1 MGSLST
7 LLTARA
13 PIGATG
19 PAGATGVGVNGASG
33 IQGATGVGING
44 ATGPAGTSG
53 GITSGTAQASTSG
66 TSFDFTG
73 IPSGAKR
80 ITVMFSGVSTNGT
93 SPVQVRLG
101 TASGI
106 EATGYTGSQ
115 SVVQSATATG
125 TMSTGFNIMTGTAG
139 FIVLNGQMIISLIS
153 ANSYVS
159 THIMGCTVNG
169 QAETTYLGGGAKTL
183 GGTLTQLRITTA
195 NGTDAFDAGSINILY
210 E

>member
-19 PAGATGVGVNGASG
+19 PAGATGAGLNGASG

-53 GITSGTAQASTSG
+53 GITSGTTQASTSG
-66 TSFDFTG
+66 TSIDFTG
-73 IPSGAKR
+73 IPSGVKR
-80 ITVMFSGVSTNGT
+80 ITVMFNGVSTNGT
-93 SPVQVRLG
+93 SVVQVRLG

-106 EATGYTGSQ
+106 EATGYSGA
-115 SVVQSATATG
+115 SATVQG
-125 TMSTGFNIMTGTAG
+125 TTSCGVNSTG
-139 FIVLNGQMIISLIS
+139 LNLMNGNAAFVAFYGQMTISLLG
-153 ANSYVS
+153 ANTYVS
-159 THIMGCTVNG
+159 QHALGNAESISTVF
-169 QAETTYLGGGAKTL
+169 LGGGAKTL